1 MLFKKKN
8 SLFQILEMP
17 KNNSKK
23 LVSQIRDELSKWRG
37 KSRIQKTVA
46 HISYGKIKSALH
58 ALEKLQTKE
67 ELDL

>member
-1 MLFKKKN
+1 
-8 SLFQILEMP
+8 MP

-67 ELDL
+67 ELDLYCQEFG